1 MKNLLARCDEHNHD
15 RNKCEFL
22 KTLEVV
28 RQIRRYL
35 CLPMSFTSPRQSA
48 LRARNALWATF
59 GIMGIVSMAWVPR
72 IPEIKDALHLSNGQF
87 GLLLMGSTFGSLCG
101 AQLAGRLIH
110 TYGSKNVS
118 SVAATAMPFGLIG
131 IGYSSTAPE
140 LFVALFAMGIGYSS
154 LDISVNTQAVAV
166 EKILGRR
173 WMSSFHGLWSLGAF
187 VTTVLGGSIARYTTP
202 RFNLVLIGLVSLVL
216 YVPAVRALLNSH
228 LDDHNG
234 GLEDTQV
241 KIPLM
246 GRSVLPLWAIGFGL
260 FGALIAEGA
269 ASDWGAILLRDH
281 MGIGKGV
288 NASAYASFALA
299 MIVSRFLGDHALERF
314 GPANTVRWGGYI
326 GGAGLG
332 ISIAIAVPLS
342 AHAQLASLVII
353 NIGFIVAGLGMGPI
367 FPAYILAASAVP
379 GIAPSVAIAR
389 VGVIGLTAFF
399 IGPALTG
406 GLAQATSLPIAMA
419 FPALMFIF
427 SGYQS
432 RVIKVKGNSPYR
444 A

>member
-1 MKNLLARCDEHNHD
+1 
-15 RNKCEFL
+15 
-22 KTLEVV
+22 
-28 RQIRRYL
+28 
-35 CLPMSFTSPRQSA
+35 MSVASPRQAA
-48 LRARNALWATF
+48 LQARNALWATF
-59 GIMGIVSMAWVPR
+59 GIMGVVSMAWVPR
-72 IPEIKDALHLSNGQF
+72 IPEIKDALHLTNGEF

-110 TYGSKNVS
+110 TYGSKAVS
-118 SVAATAMPFGLIG
+118 SAAVIVMPLGLIG
-131 IGYSSTAPE
+131 IGYSQNAVE
-140 LFVALFAMGIGYSS
+140 LFIALFVMGFGYSS

-166 EKILGRR
+166 EKLLGRR
-173 WMSSFHGLWSLGAF
+173 WMSSFHALWSSGAF
-187 VTTVLGGSIARYTTP
+187 ITTVFGGSIARFTTP
-202 RFNLVLIGLVSLVL
+202 RFNLVLVGSVSLLL
-216 YVPAVRALLNSH
+216 YIPSVRALLNSH

-234 GLEDTQV
+234 GLEETQV
-241 KIPLM
+241 KIPLF
-246 GRSVLPLWAIGFGL
+246 GRSVFSLWAIGIGL

-269 ASDWGAILLRDH
+269 TSDWGAILLRDH
-281 MGIGKGV
+281 MGISKGV
-288 NASAYASFALA
+288 NASAFASFALA
-299 MIVSRFLGDHALERF
+299 MIVSRFLGDRVLERF
-314 GPANTVRWGGYI
+314 GPAKTVRWGGYV

-332 ISIAIAVPLS
+332 LSIAVAVPLS
-342 AHAQLASLVII
+342 AHAQMASLVII
-353 NIGFIVAGLGMGPI
+353 NCGFIIAGLGMGPI

-432 RVIKVKGNSPYR
+432 RVIKLKGNSLYR

>member
-1 MKNLLARCDEHNHD
+1 
-15 RNKCEFL
+15 
-22 KTLEVV
+22 
-28 RQIRRYL
+28 
-35 CLPMSFTSPRQSA
+35 MSDVTPYRSA

-59 GIMGIVSMAWVPR
+59 GIMGVVSMAWVPR
-72 IPEIKDALHLSNGQF
+72 IPEIKDALNLSNGQF
-87 GLLLMGSTFGSLCG
+87 GFLLMGSAFGSLCG

-110 TYGSKNVS
+110 TYGSKMVS
-118 SVAATAMPFGLIG
+118 SISAVIMPLGLIG
-131 IGYSSTAPE
+131 IAYSGNAIE
-140 LFVALFAMGIGYSS
+140 LFLTLFVLGLGYSS

-166 EKILGRR
+166 EKLLGRR
-173 WMSSFHGLWSLGAF
+173 WMSSFHALWSSGAF
-187 VTTVLGGSIARYTTP
+187 VTTVLGGSIARHTTP
-202 RFNLVLIGLVSLVL
+202 QFNLVLVGLVSLLL
-216 YVPAVRALLNSH
+216 YIPAVSALLNSH

-234 GLEDTQV
+234 GAEETQV
-241 KIPLM
+241 KIPLI
-246 GRSVLPLWAIGFGL
+246 GRSVLPLWAIGIGL

-281 MGIGKGV
+281 MGIAKGV
-288 NASAYASFALA
+288 NASAFASFALA
-299 MIVSRFLGDHALERF
+299 MIVSRFLGDRVLEHF
-314 GPANTVRWGGYI
+314 GPAKTVRLGGYI
-326 GGAGLG
+326 GGSALGL
-332 ISIAIAVPLS
+332 SIAIAVPLS
-342 AHAQLASLVII
+342 SHAPGAALIVVNL
-353 NIGFIVAGLGMGPI
+353 GFIIAGLGMGPI

-432 RVIKVKGNSPYR
+432 RAIKVK
-444 A
+444 

>member
-1 MKNLLARCDEHNHD
+1 MSI
-15 RNKCEFL
+15 
-22 KTLEVV
+22 TTS
-28 RQIRRYL
+28 RQK
-35 CLPMSFTSPRQSA
+35 A
-48 LRARNALWATF
+48 LRARIALWATF

-87 GLLLMGSTFGSLCG
+87 GLLLMGSTFGSLAG

-110 TYGSKNVS
+110 TYGSKTVS
-118 SVAATAMPFGLIG
+118 SVAVIVMPLGLIS
-131 IGYSSTAPE
+131 IGYSKNAIE
-140 LFVALFAMGIGYSS
+140 LFCALFAMGLGYSS

-166 EKILGRR
+166 EKLLGRR
-173 WMSSFHGLWSLGAF
+173 YMSSFHALWSSGAF
-187 VTTVLGGSIARYTTP
+187 VTTVLGGSIARFTTP
-202 RFNLVLIGLVSLVL
+202 RFNLVLVGVISLLLYIPSVS
-216 YVPAVRALLNSH
+216 ALLNSH

-234 GLEDTQV
+234 GLEETQA
-241 KIPLM
+241 KIPLI
-246 GRSVLPLWAIGFGL
+246 GRSVLPLWGIGIGL

-269 ASDWGAILLRDH
+269 TSDWGAILLRDH

-288 NASAYASFALA
+288 NASAFASFALA
-299 MIVSRFLGDHALERF
+299 MIVSRFLGDRILERF
-314 GPANTVRWGGYI
+314 GPAKTVRWGGYI
-326 GGAGLG
+326 GGSALGL
-332 ISIAIAVPLS
+332 SIAIAVPLS
-342 AHAQLASLVII
+342 AHAKLAALIVI
-353 NIGFIVAGLGMGPI
+353 NLGFVIAGLGMGPL

-379 GIAPSVAIAR
+379 GMAPSVAIAR

-432 RVIKVKGNSPYR
+432 RVIKVKENR
-444 A
+444 N